1 MSNKDIGRFK
11 FFYQEQKIIEYD
23 RNKTVESLLVEF
35 LRQTNSKIELAIEK
49 INFLY
54 HSKIIN
60 KKDILPKQ
68 IKDVFKGEFAEF
80 PIKVMKDLGN
90 IIGGNII

>member
-1 MSNKDIGRFK
+1 MSNKDIRMFK

-49 INFLY
+49 IKFLY

-60 KKDILPKQ
+60 KKDILPKL
-68 IKDVFKGEFAEF
+68 IKDIFKGDFIEF
-80 PIKVMKDLGN
+80 PIKVMKDIGN